1 MGPMQS
7 KSWKATDWL
16 NLAKWDF
23 KNVSAEKEKWPTP
36 VSGAVSVGV
45 WARISAACG
54 SQILETL
61 SKRAGLLFEDYFIL
75 YFILV
80 PIRGL
85 RAF

>member
-36 VSGAVSVGV
+36 VGQYQSECGPGFLRPAGARFLKRCQKEQDYYV
-45 WARISAACG
+45 RI
-54 SQILETL
+54 TL
-61 SKRAGLLFEDYFIL
+61 SYTLF
-75 YFILV
+75 
-80 PIRGL
+80 
-85 RAF
+85 